1 MSMSEVSLPLRF
13 LLVAVMVFIGALVI
27 RVVSRAVLAWAQ
39 QHRVPRP
46 LAIGVLWG
54 LPPLFL
60 WPATLPFVRH
70 YSDALSVLTIAPVSM
85 VLGFIF
91 GLLFHGLVA
100 RREQPQAHWYRRA
113 WVGAVLGIALTLLL
127 GGALHVLLKGWDGP
141 LASSSRHGGLLD
153 AFALFSWLIP
163 VLALCA
169 VATPRS
175 IWDRNGH

>member
-13 LLVAVMVFIGALVI
+13 LLVAVMVFIGAWVI
-27 RVVSRAVLAWAQ
+27 RVAGRAVLAWAQ
-39 QHRVPRP
+39 QRRVPRP
-46 LAIGVLWG
+46 FVVGVLWG
-54 LPPLFL
+54 LPPLVL

-70 YSDALSVLTIAPVSM
+70 YSDALSVLTVVPVGLI
-85 VLGFIF
+85 LGVSF

-100 RREQPQAHWYRRA
+100 RREQPQAQWYRRA

-127 GGALHVLLKGWDGP
+127 GGGLHVLLQGWDGP
-141 LASSSRHGGLLD
+141 LARTSHHGGLLD

-163 VLALCA
+163 LLALCA

-175 IWDRNGH
+175 IWDRH